1 MTSRQAGRRIGTIA
15 AEHRAGKQKRPGG
28 ARQAAARPRSSS
40 APLSAKDRRRLA
52 QLVACGAIFV
62 LLVAVKL
69 LQPGKMDALNQR
81 LSSLLN
87 QNMDV
92 QAVFSAVGEAVTGEQ
107 DVSGSLRDVYQA
119 VFQPQEEG
127 EAVETSASAGAALP
141 LETPSALEALTAFR
155 SGSATGT
162 VGSGESPAAQEEPA
176 DEVTSSGEATGTA
189 EPASEAEVSTL
200 AYVLYSAQ
208 NLPEN
213 VSLEQALLGFDYCTP
228 VMGTLSSG
236 FGYREH
242 PVEGEER
249 FHYGIDIAA
258 ATGTAIG
265 CFADGTVTAVGDS
278 SSYGKYLIVSHEG
291 GFSTLY
297 AHCSKI
303 IASSGQTVTEGQT
316 IAEVGETGVA
326 TGPHLHLELHQGD
339 RYLNPIYY
347 VALA

>member
-1 MTSRQAGRRIGTIA
+1 MTTRQAGRRIGTVA
-15 AEHRAGKQKRPGG
+15 AAHRPVHGKKRGG
-28 ARQAAARPRSSS
+28 ARQAAGSRKS

-69 LQPGKMDALNQR
+69 LLPGKMAVLNAR
-81 LSSLLN
+81 LSGMLH

-92 QAVFSAVGEAVTGEQ
+92 QAVFAAVGEAVTGEQ
-107 DVSGSLRDVYQA
+107 DVGGSLRDVYQA
-119 VFQPQEEG
+119 VFRPQEAG
-127 EAVETSASAGAALP
+127 EAVETAASAGPALS
-141 LETPSALEALTAFR
+141 LEAPTALEALTAFR
-155 SGSATGT
+155 PADDP
-162 VGSGESPAAQEEPA
+162 GSGEEGAAE
-176 DEVTSSGEATGTA
+176 SGDAGETAGTA
-189 EPASEAEVSTL
+189 AAETAESAVAAETGVSTL
-200 AYVLYSAQ
+200 AYVLYSAN
-208 NLPEN
+208 NLPDN

-258 ATGTAIG
+258 DAGTAIG

-278 SSYGKYLIVSHEG
+278 SSYGKYLIVEHAG

-297 AHCSKI
+297 AHCSRI
-303 IASSGQTVTEGQT
+303 IASSGQTVSEGET

-326 TGPHLHLELHQGD
+326 TGPHLHLELHQGEE
-339 RYLNPIYY
+339 YLNPIYY

>member
-15 AEHRAGKQKRPGG
+15 AEHRPADRRKRGG
-28 ARQAAARPRSSS
+28 ARQSGKQKS
-40 APLSAKDRRRLA
+40 APLGPKDRRRLG

-69 LQPGKMDALNQR
+69 LLPGKMDAVNAR
-81 LSSLLN
+81 LSGLLH

-92 QAVFSAVGEAVTGEQ
+92 QAVFSAVGDAVTGEQ
-107 DVSGSLRDVYQA
+107 DVGGSLREVYQA
-119 VFQPQEEG
+119 VFQPQEAG
-127 EAVETSASAGAALP
+127 EAVETASSAGPALA
-141 LETPSALEALTAFR
+141 LETPSALESLTVFR
-155 SGSATGT
+155 
-162 VGSGESPAAQEEPA
+162 PAAGDKAEADSDAAEAADPEKTAGTQTAGEETA
-176 DEVTSSGEATGTA
+176 GETG
-189 EPASEAEVSTL
+189 AEVSTL
-200 AYVLYSAQ
+200 AYVLYSDN

-213 VSLEQALLGFDYCTP
+213 VNLEQALLGFDYCTP
-228 VMGTLSSG
+228 VMGVLSSG

-258 ATGTAIG
+258 DAGTAIG

-278 SSYGKYLIVSHEG
+278 SSYGKYLIVEHAG

-297 AHCSKI
+297 AHCSRI
-303 IASSGQTVTEGQT
+303 IAASGQAVKEGET
-316 IAEVGETGVA
+316 IAEVGQTGVA
-326 TGPHLHLELHQGD
+326 TGPHLHLELHQGE

>member
-15 AEHRAGKQKRPGG
+15 AEHRPADRRKRGG
-28 ARQAAARPRSSS
+28 ARQSGKQKS
-40 APLSAKDRRRLA
+40 APLGPKDRRRLG

-69 LQPGKMDALNQR
+69 LLPGKMDAVNAR
-81 LSSLLN
+81 LSGLLH

-92 QAVFSAVGEAVTGEQ
+92 QAVFSAVGDAVTGEQ
-107 DVSGSLRDVYQA
+107 DVGGSLREVYQA
-119 VFQPQEEG
+119 VFQPQEEDG
-127 EAVETSASAGAALP
+127 GAVETAGSALA
-141 LETPSALEALTAFR
+141 LETPSALESLTVFR
-155 SGSATGT
+155 PAAGDKAAAGSDAAEAADPEKTTGT
-162 VGSGESPAAQEEPA
+162 EAAGAETAGE
-176 DEVTSSGEATGTA
+176 TG
-189 EPASEAEVSTL
+189 AEVSTL
-200 AYVLYSAQ
+200 AYVLYSDN

-213 VSLEQALLGFDYCTP
+213 VNLEQALLGFDYCTP
-228 VMGTLSSG
+228 VMGVLSSG

-258 ATGTAIG
+258 DTGTAIG

-278 SSYGKYLIVSHEG
+278 SSYGKYLIVEHAG

-297 AHCSKI
+297 AHCSRI
-303 IASSGQTVTEGQT
+303 IAASGQTVKEGET
-316 IAEVGETGVA
+316 IAEVGQTGVA
-326 TGPHLHLELHQGD
+326 TGPHLHLELHQGE